1 MSIQLSLYWQAAD
14 KIDWYWSADT
24 DVYSGTLEELQEQKQ
39 EKNVDICI
47 TRLFLPASWFSTL
60 ELKLPVNARRVNA
73 SILKFAAEEF
83 LAQDIDTVHLVP
95 NQQNSNGSTT
105 VQVTDLDRFSQILKT
120 LSARN
125 FVVTD
130 AFNAQLF
137 SISDSHTEDVLL
149 QISNEAVSVCAN
161 DRVFNVHPKG
171 FSQWFEL
178 WLSQQNLDDE
188 PNLKIISETADGVA
202 KPIVTELEA
211 SGARVQWV
219 VQSASKLIDWHEK
232 AENNKV
238 LGNLITGE
246 FSPGSGDKHFNLWV
260 PACVAALCG
269 LVIWG
274 TLSFLEIKN
283 LNAQTAATW
292 EASENVFLQ
301 VFGKSKR
308 IQRPWM
314 VRELRTLISQ
324 NQGSAEIEINALTV
338 LADISEAAP
347 SLILEDFRY
356 NQDRLESFFT
366 LVQLETGTGDAYN
379 LFETLKT
386 RLIEKGYE
394 SEYSANQ
401 DNDAFRARFKVV
413 YGGLN

>member
-1 MSIQLSLYWQAAD
+1 
-14 KIDWYWSADT
+14 
-24 DVYSGTLEELQEQKQ
+24 
-39 EKNVDICI
+39 
-47 TRLFLPASWFSTL
+47 
-60 ELKLPVNARRVNA
+60 VNARRVNA

-95 NQQNSNGSTT
+95 KQQNSNGSTT

-120 LSARN
+120 LSARD
-125 FVVTD
+125 FVITD

-149 QISNEAVSVCAN
+149 QITNETVSVCAK
-161 DRVFNVHPKG
+161 DQVFNVHPKG

-178 WLSQQNLDDE
+178 WLTQQEIEGE
-188 PNLKIISETADGVA
+188 PSLKIISETADGVA
-202 KPIVTELEA
+202 KSIVTELEA
-211 SGARVQWV
+211 SGANAQWI
-219 VQSASKLIDWHEK
+219 VQSSNKLIDWHEK
-232 AENNKV
+232 AENNKI

-246 FSPGSGDKHFNLWV
+246 FSPGSGDKHLNLWL
-260 PACVAALCG
+260 PACIAAFCG

-274 TLSFLEIKN
+274 TLSFLEIRN
-283 LNAQTAATW
+283 LNSQTAETW
-292 EASENVFLQ
+292 AASENVFKQ
-301 VFGKSKR
+301 VFGQSKR

-324 NQGSAEIEINALTV
+324 NQGSAEVEVNALMV
-338 LADISEAAP
+338 LADISNAAP
-347 SLILEDFRY
+347 TLILEDFRY
-356 NQDRLESFFT
+356 NQDRVESYFT
-366 LVQLETGTGDAYN
+366 LVQLETGSGDAYS

-386 RLIEKGYE
+386 QLIEKGYQ